1 MTLVVLVERDLRGLV
16 GGVGLGRLQR
26 QVLRGGGRLRLTVGR
41 RVLLGGVGGI
51 ELVRA
56 GDDLAAVHAVDGDLR
71 LARGETVA
79 AGMALVQGYELDD
92 LDAVIQIN
100 FDLGEGVLAVPESL
114 ILKAADEIRARG

>member
-1 MTLVVLVERDLRGLV
+1 MVNIT
-16 GGVGLGRLQR
+16 
-26 QVLRGGGRLRLTVGR
+26 
-41 RVLLGGVGGI
+41 
-51 ELVRA
+51 ELVRDSRS
-56 GDDLAAVHAVDGDLR
+56 GSCPAVHRVDGDLR
-71 LARGETVA
+71 LARGETVP

>member
-1 MTLVVLVERDLRGLV
+1 MVKIT
-16 GGVGLGRLQR
+16 
-26 QVLRGGGRLRLTVGR
+26 
-41 RVLLGGVGGI
+41 
-51 ELVRA
+51 ELVRDSRS
-56 GDDLAAVHAVDGDLR
+56 GSCPAVHAVDGDLR

-100 FDLGEGVLAVPESL
+100 FDLGEAVLAVPESL

>member
-1 MTLVVLVERDLRGLV
+1 MVKIT
-16 GGVGLGRLQR
+16 
-26 QVLRGGGRLRLTVGR
+26 
-41 RVLLGGVGGI
+41 
-51 ELVRA
+51 ELVRDSRS
-56 GDDLAAVHAVDGDLR
+56 GSCPAVHAVDGDLR
-71 LARGETVA
+71 LARGETVP

>member
-1 MTLVVLVERDLRGLV
+1 MVKITGLV
-16 GGVGLGRLQR
+16 RDSRSGSCP
-26 QVLRGGGRLRLTVGR
+26 
-41 RVLLGGVGGI
+41 
-51 ELVRA
+51 
-56 GDDLAAVHAVDGDLR
+56 AVHAVDGDLR
-71 LARGETVA
+71 LARGETVP